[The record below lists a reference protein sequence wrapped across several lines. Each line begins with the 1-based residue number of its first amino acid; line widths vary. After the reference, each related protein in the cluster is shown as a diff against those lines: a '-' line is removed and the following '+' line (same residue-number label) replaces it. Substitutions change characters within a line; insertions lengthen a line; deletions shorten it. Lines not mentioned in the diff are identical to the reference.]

1 MVLKPVPFHQL
12 NPTYDVTRLLGSL
25 SQEEVDRRL
34 FWYHEIPKNE
44 RKKAPLG
51 RYRVKLDTD
60 VEINCGVAFVP
71 ESELGT
77 THRLIDRHTKVAM
90 VTLTINNV
98 VGGNWDEYRAT
109 IIVHA
114 GYEWDAATL
123 MRLTEENIYASLRH
137 DVLYQLSL
145 KFPNVLPLADNRLFW
160 DKYLRDDLIGAG
172 YCRPK
177 ANVYFYG
184 VRYGYPVVNPIVNF
198 VKGL

>member
-12 NPTYDVTRLLGSL
+12 NPTYDATRSSGSL
-25 SQEEVDRRL
+25 SLEEIEQRL

-60 VEINCGVAFVP
+60 VEINCKVAFVP
-71 ESELGT
+71 ESVLGAT
-77 THRLIDRHTKVAM
+77 YCLRDRHTKAAM
-90 VTLTINNV
+90 VTLNINNAT
-98 VGGNWDEYRAT
+98 GDNWDEHRAT
-109 IIVHA
+109 IIVHE

-145 KFPNVLPLADNRLFW
+145 TFPNVLPLADNRLLW
-160 DKYLRDDLIGAG
+160 DTYLRYDLIDAG